1 MTAVENIALMAALMA
16 LGVGVTFAVLCGF
29 IYYLEIQND

>member
-1 MTAVENIALMAALMA
+1 MAAVENIALMAALMA
-16 LGVGVTFAVLCGF
+16 LGVGVTLAVLCGY

>member
-16 LGVGVTFAVLCGF
+16 LGVAVTVAALIAF